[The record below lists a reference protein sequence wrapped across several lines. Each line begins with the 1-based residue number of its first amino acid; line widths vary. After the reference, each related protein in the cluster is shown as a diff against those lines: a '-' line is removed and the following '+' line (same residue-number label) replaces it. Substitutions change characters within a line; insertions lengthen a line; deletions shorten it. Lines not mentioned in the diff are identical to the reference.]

1 MVDITNQ
8 LFNDIEPAVLAAY
21 PKAVVAKTYQSDQTT
36 FPYVTL
42 IDLDNMEIDRNL
54 SNTGLQSKVS
64 WQIDIYTDGGNREI
78 TAKKIRDLI
87 AQVLEGKYHMTRV
100 TSRPVTNAADTT
112 IYRWMMRYSCKIDED
127 RNLIY

>member
-21 PKAVVAKTYQSDQTT
+21 PDAIVAKTYQTEQTA
-36 FPYVTL
+36 FPYITL
-42 IDLDNMEIDRNL
+42 LDLDNMEIDRNL
-54 SNTGLQSKVS
+54 SNTGLQVKAS

-78 TAKKIRDLI
+78 TAKKIRNLI
-87 AQVLEGKYHMTRV
+87 AQVLEGKSHMTRV
-100 TSRPVTNAADTT
+100 TSRSVANAADTT